1 MEIQVLP
8 SVKLICQ
15 HVPGS
20 HSKWGIITLRLWVI
34 LPSPVFPG
42 AGCFKVKHVGWQG
55 SNPSEAHC
63 AICRATISSVVRLRV
78 WCPGISTFCA
88 TWCSQC
94 SLWWW
99 RKDIWWYRA
108 TRILVAITAKWCM
121 IPYFNGPEFWCVRTC
136 LTSQV
141 TLLIFASTV
150 TISQGFGQAA
160 KVDQFATYE
169 KELNVVACHG
179 FPNHQY
185 DQDRWIAG
193 IHLASLGFPTF
204 ESARFDV
211 NENVISQPAVA
222 LALHSEWILNS
233 PNVSQSLQPAS
244 CQWEDFH
251 RACHSWL
258 SLFIHP
264 CWDFSMLLFPW
275 HQCKS

>member
-1 MEIQVLP
+1 MKKRHLVIPGYQNSCCYHSQVMHDPLFQWAWILMCQNLP
-8 SVKLICQ
+8 
-15 HVPGS
+15 
-20 HSKWGIITLRLWVI
+20 
-34 LPSPVFPG
+34 
-42 AGCFKVKHVGWQG
+42 
-55 SNPSEAHC
+55 N
-63 AICRATISSVVRLRV
+63 ISSD
-78 WCPGISTFCA
+78 SF
-88 TWCSQC
+88 
-94 SLWWW
+94 
-99 RKDIWWYRA
+99 D
-108 TRILVAITAKWCM
+108 
-121 IPYFNGPEFWCVRTC
+121 FFD
-136 LTSQV
+136 
-141 TLLIFASTV
+141 IFASTV